1 MNRIFSVESASEQ
14 GTPLLDES
22 SVMHEQGGDGVSVER
37 ITVLLADGH
46 RIIRKGL
53 RALLEAE
60 LDMEV
65 VGEAENGRKAVKMAV
80 ALHPDVVVMDIGMSL
95 FNGMDATRQILQAFP
110 ASKLLILSAQSD
122 DAYVE
127 QAIVSGVAGYLLIHA
142 SSGDLAKAIREIQNG
157 KPFFSPSI
165 AKRLH
170 KQRRSKS
177 LSTNPDQ
184 LCKSVTGDET
194 RARAEG

>member
-1 MNRIFSVESASEQ
+1 MNGIIGADSAPEQ
-14 GTPLLDES
+14 GTPLLSES
-22 SVMHEQGGDGVSVER
+22 SVMQEQRGDGVSVER

-65 VGEAENGRKAVKMAV
+65 VGEAENGRKAVKLAV
-80 ALHPDVVVMDIGMSL
+80 ALHPDVVVIDIAMPL
-95 FNGMDATRQILQAFP
+95 LNGLEATRQILQAHP
-110 ASKLLILSAQSD
+110 ASKLLILSAHSD

-127 QAIVSGVAGYLLIHA
+127 EAIVSGVAGYLLIHA

-157 KPFFSPSI
+157 KTFFSPSI
-165 AKRLH
+165 AKRLQ
-170 KQRRSKS
+170 KQCRSRSLFAKS
-177 LSTNPDQ
+177 
-184 LCKSVTGDET
+184 
-194 RARAEG
+194 